1 VLLCAAGL
9 FLRSLQG
16 AAKID
21 VGFRSRGVLIVA
33 IDPPLHSYTS
43 ARTRQLLSSVRERIL
58 ALPGVIHATT
68 TDGVPLSMGHRSDGF
83 VAEGRPAPKED
94 SIVEM
99 YMGGP
104 EYFETLGIPRLSGRD
119 FGTEDPAAPKVTV
132 VNEELVRRL
141 FQGENPIGQHILDG
155 GVPYEIVG
163 VVKNTKSRSIGEDQR
178 PIMYRSID
186 QAIDKDP
193 SMDGYQF
200 MVRYEGDPAQLAEG
214 VRREIHAHDA
224 TLAVFNTETMEEHI
238 RDALFLPRLVGTLFS
253 IFGSIGLLLASVG
266 LYGVMS
272 YAVSQRTKEIGIRMA
287 LGAEAKAVQRLFVR
301 DGMWLVLISVVL
313 GLPVALLTAKLAT
326 SMLYGVRPYDLATFS
341 LVPVLLLVVTLVA
354 CWIPSRRASRVDPM
368 IALRVD

>member
-1 VLLCAAGL
+1 
-9 FLRSLQG
+9 
-16 AAKID
+16 
-21 VGFRSRGVLIVA
+21 
-33 IDPPLHSYTS
+33 
-43 ARTRQLLSSVRERIL
+43 
-58 ALPGVIHATT
+58 
-68 TDGVPLSMGHRSDGF
+68 MGHRSDGF